1 MTDFI
6 HELII
11 MIIATLLVF
20 IIVAL
25 RDRISIQRYYNT
37 FHITPSVKIFY
48 ERGWYAE
55 LDLAWLKWC
64 VSITLYIKEY
74 NATLEDGSE
83 TEPLWGGIMMN
94 PDKTTT
100 GKTNTTGN
108 QTTNITDET
117 TG

>member
-20 IIVAL
+20 VIVTL

-64 VSITLYIKEY
+64 VSITLYIKEHDI
-74 NATLEDGSE
+74 TLE
-83 TEPLWGGIMMN
+83 TEPWWGDDNDN
-94 PDKTTT
+94 PDTNTTT
-100 GKTNTTGN
+100 GKTNTT
-108 QTTNITDET
+108 TNITDET
-117 TG
+117 DN